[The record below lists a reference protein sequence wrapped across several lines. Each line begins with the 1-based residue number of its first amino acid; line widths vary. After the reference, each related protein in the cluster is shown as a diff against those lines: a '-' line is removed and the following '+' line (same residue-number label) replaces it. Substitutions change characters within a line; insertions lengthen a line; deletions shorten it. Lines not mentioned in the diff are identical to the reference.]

1 MIIEANSLAD
11 ELKGVSRY
19 EKVAYISIFM
29 IGLLVIKTDD
39 AYITC
44 QTSTEFQ
51 GIIWEMGLIPLAF
64 LGDVT
69 KNLNINIFVVG
80 LVQFLV
86 CQLRLQFTMIYLL
99 YKILGQGK
107 MTYSLLY
114 LIPLITNTILPHQ
127 KVLFG
132 FAQFVL
138 VLLIIMLNKT
148 LMQEKQHKQKINF
161 KFYASRLTACI
172 ILMQKL
178 DMVNSNFYENQVILM
193 GIFLFIQIVLSLP
206 IVKILS
212 DRVPDITFAFIFLIY
227 FYLSHSYLF
236 IQNILQGLL
245 ICFVVVKLLPIIMDQ
260 KFSCIFYDKIL
271 IVTISLLL
279 PIIILQFPL
288 PEYFFVLL
296 IFLMISEPPQNLY
309 EQIEL

>member
-1 MIIEANSLAD
+1 MIIEENSLAE

-19 EKVAYISIFM
+19 EKVAYISIFI
-29 IGLLVIKTDD
+29 IGLLIIKTDD

-44 QTSTEFQ
+44 QTSDEFQ

-64 LGDVT
+64 IGDVT
-69 KNLNINIFVVG
+69 KNLNINIFIVG
-80 LVQFLV
+80 LVQFLA

-107 MTYSLLY
+107 MIYSLLY
-114 LIPLITNTILPHQ
+114 LIPLITNIILPHQ

-132 FAQFVL
+132 FTQFVL

-148 LMQEKQHKQKINF
+148 LMHEKQHKPKINF
-161 KFYASRLTACI
+161 KYYVSRLIACI

-178 DMVNSNFYENQVILM
+178 DMVNSNFYENQVIFM
-193 GIFLFIQIVLSLP
+193 ILSLP
-206 IVKILS
+206 FVKILIN
-212 DRVPDITFAFIFLIY
+212 RVPDIVFAIIFLIY
-227 FYLSHSYLF
+227 FYLSHNNLF
-236 IQNILQGLL
+236 LQNILQGLL
-245 ICFVVVKLLPIIMDQ
+245 ICFVILKLLPTIMDQ
-260 KFSCIFYDKIL
+260 KFSM
-271 IVTISLLL
+271 TISLLL